1 MSDLAVL
8 IAKHVIK
15 LQVFFSDLGLFFERK
30 EKESVKSWK
39 WFSVRKDRIDIWS
52 ATQLLCNP
60 WSGL

>member
-15 LQVFFSDLGLFFERK
+15 LQVFFSDLGLLFERK

-39 WFSVRKDRIDIWS
+39 WFSFRKDRIDIWS